1 VVPETGVRAALAGFA
16 AVAAVLAAGVSARTA
31 SATNECR
38 GLLVCVHIAGP
49 WVVVPAG
56 RGVPRPHVEYQM
68 TCPRGY
74 VVGGLDAELTDRA
87 IDISFVGSTGSP
99 VAPGITTSRTVV
111 FVGTYVGNATKT
123 VTFRPHVG
131 CVPATGGGARTPTAV
146 SAVVPPGKPATRR
159 VRTVRVT
166 PTVRTVVQRCRA
178 NERLVDAT
186 SARAFFTRRPPSAAL
201 VSTVSVTNA
210 VRGGALTAVVRGDDA
225 VTSVR
230 AVVQLSATCA
240 GGR

>member
-1 VVPETGVRAALAGFA
+1 MRATLAGFA
-16 AVAAVLAAGVSARTA
+16 AFAAMLAAGVSAPTA
-31 SATNECR
+31 AATNECR

-74 VVGGLDAELTDRA
+74 VVGGMDAELTDRA
-87 IDISFVGSTGSP
+87 IDVSFIGSTGSP

-111 FVGTYVGNATKT
+111 FVAAYVGNARKT
-123 VTFRPHVG
+123 LTFRPHVG

-146 SAVVPPGKPATRR
+146 TAVVPPGKPTTRR

-166 PTVRTVVQRCRA
+166 PTVRTIVQRCLG
-178 NERLVDAT
+178 NERLVDT
-186 SARAFFTRRPPSAAL
+186 SYARAFFTKRPPSSAL
-201 VSTVSVTNA
+201 VNTVSVTHT
-210 VRGGALTAVVRGDDA
+210 VSGGRVNAVVRGDDA
-225 VTSVR
+225 VSSVR
-230 AVVQLSATCA
+230 AVVQLSAICA

>member
-1 VVPETGVRAALAGFA
+1 MKVALASFA
-16 AVAAVLAAGVSARTA
+16 AVATVLGAGVSAPTA
-31 SATNECR
+31 AATNECR
-38 GLLVCVHIAGP
+38 GLLVCVHVAGP

-56 RGVPRPHVEYQM
+56 RGVPRPQVEYQM

-87 IDISFVGSTGSP
+87 IDVSFVGSTGSP

-111 FVGTYVGNATKT
+111 FVATYVGNNAAKT

-131 CVPATGGGARTPTAV
+131 CVPATGGGQRTPTAV
-146 SAVVPPGKPATRR
+146 SAVVPPGKAVTRR
-159 VRTVRVT
+159 VRTVRVR
-166 PTVRTVVQRCRA
+166 PTVRTVVQRCLG
-178 NERLVDAT
+178 NERLVDA
-186 SARAFFTRRPPSAAL
+186 SYARAFFTRRPPSAAL
-201 VSTVSVTNA
+201 VATVSVTHA
-210 VRGGALTAVVRGDDA
+210 VRGGAVTAVVRGDDA

-230 AVVQLSATCA
+230 AVVQLSAICA